1 MRERLTDGYVLIL
14 VLTALVVLGLLS
26 ISLMFSS
33 IGTGR
38 AVGDERLRTQ
48 AFYTSQAGL
57 ERVTRRLKDR
67 AQELTPLTATY
78 AATQLTIPPS
88 VTGSTGAG
96 TFTVALVTESITGNT
111 AILNLTAT
119 GKSPGDNSTRI
130 LSQKVQV
137 VLVGGGAGVYA
148 PSSLVTTGDV
158 KDNGAAPVAGQNYTN
173 LPKRTFTCV
182 TPATSTTPTGTSPC
196 KGTAGGLNTYTL
208 ETPASL
214 IDAPKSGETYQDAA
228 GKVYV
233 VQRVTMDNPLT
244 PTKATVTLAAM
255 TENPSAGSAE
265 PMNAALVND
274 PAVSLT
280 KTNTAA
286 ISSPAGSTLNN
297 PSNNT
302 GGVCDPA
309 VYGCTAYAF
318 PPSSM
323 FQMIFGTTKED
334 FKARMEERG
343 ATYTSAPLAADC
355 QPIMWV
361 TTTQYTNNCVTSL
374 ASPQVVV
381 IDARGPSGG
390 NVQIKTESV
399 FHGLVYVISN
409 SDVKMT
415 GNGSFKGSVV
425 SEAGVEADP
434 TANSDTEVGGNGISG
449 SCPVIEAENG
459 KGKGKVAKIC
469 YSADVIDV
477 INQRVNAA
485 LSTYT
490 VTRLPN
496 SWKELAQ

>member
-1 MRERLTDGYVLIL
+1 MRERQIDGYVLIL

-26 ISLMFSS
+26 ISLTFSS
-33 IGTGR
+33 LGSGR

-67 AQELTPLTATY
+67 AQLLTPSTATF
-78 AATQLTIPPS
+78 AATQLTTPATL
-88 VTGSTGAG
+88 TGDTGTG
-96 TFTVALVTESITGNT
+96 TFSVDVATESITGNT
-111 AILNLTAT
+111 AILTLTAR
-119 GKSPGDNSTRI
+119 GKSPGDNATRI

-158 KDNGAAPVAGQNYTN
+158 KDNGAAPVAGQKYTN
-173 LPKRTFTCV
+173 LPARTFTCV
-182 TPATSTTPTGTSPC
+182 TPATSDTPAGTSPC

-214 IDAPKSGETYQDAA
+214 TDAPKSGETYKDAA

-233 VQRVTMDNPLT
+233 VQRVEMNNPLA
-244 PTKATVTLAAM
+244 PTKATVTLASM
-255 TENPSAGSAE
+255 SENPSAGSAE
-265 PMNAALVND
+265 PMNAALVNN
-274 PAVSLT
+274 PSVSLS

-286 ISSPAGSTLNN
+286 ISTPAGSTLTN

-309 VYGCTAYAF
+309 VYGCTAYGF

-323 FQMIFGTTKED
+323 FQLIFGTTKED
-334 FKARMEERG
+334 FKARMVERG
-343 ATYTSAPLAADC
+343 AAFTSTPTAAQC

-361 TTTQYTNNCVTSL
+361 TVTDFTNNCTTSL
-374 ASPQVVV
+374 ASPRVIV
-381 IDARGPSGG
+381 IDARAGTSG
-390 NVQIKTESV
+390 NVQIKTDTE
-399 FHGLVYVISN
+399 FHGLVYIISN
-409 SDVKMT
+409 TDVKMT

-434 TANSDTEVGGNGISG
+434 KVNSDTDVGGNGIAST
-449 SCPVIEAENG
+449 CPIVGAV
-459 KGKGKVAKIC
+459 KGNSSKPAKIC
-469 YSADVIDV
+469 YNADVISV
-477 INQRVNAA
+477 INQNVSAA